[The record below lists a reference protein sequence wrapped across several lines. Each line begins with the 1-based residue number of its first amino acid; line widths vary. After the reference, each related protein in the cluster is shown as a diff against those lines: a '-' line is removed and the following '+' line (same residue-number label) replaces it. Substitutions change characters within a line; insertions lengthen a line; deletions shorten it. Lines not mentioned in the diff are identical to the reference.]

1 MKKFCFA
8 LLLLSLCSTS
18 FARNVSGSVVCGKEK
33 LAGVVVTDGKN
44 FTETD
49 KKGKFS
55 FEIED
60 DAAFVYIVTPSG
72 YTADWSAGVP
82 AFFQKADKDEF
93 TFELKKTKSQEVYNI
108 IAVGDPQP
116 RSDEHFEEFADIPLN
131 DLRDHATGLEGH
143 VVGVALGDVCY
154 DVLPLQIRWKEEIVR
169 TGFPFYPAV
178 GNHDHDQAYKTE
190 GEAISS
196 FRNNLCP
203 ENYAVFLGDDILMV
217 LDNIIYN
224 GRSNYKEGY
233 SEYVLDWVEGLMDY
247 VSDDA
252 EIYVAQ
258 HSPLNGRNYGKMTI
272 GHEEMLDLLKG
283 HKVSFIS
290 GHNHTQGNFEYAEGV
305 REHNVAAI
313 CGTWWDAY
321 HCADGSP
328 RGFKVFTM
336 KDDHLTWYYKAIGK
350 DRDFQFEIFPI
361 GTTRNNPESIVVNVW
376 DYDPC
381 WRVEWY
387 QDGEYIGLMTQV
399 KEYSPLHSAEIEA
412 KYQGRKISLHKRTRE
427 ADHYFAAKPS
437 EGASEV
443 EIKVTDRFGNVFRE
457 KVLIK

>member
-1 MKKFCFA
+1 MKKTFFI
-8 LLLLSLCSTS
+8 LLLLSICSIVS
-18 FARNVSGSVVCGKEK
+18 ARTVKGTVVCGKEK
-33 LAGVVVTDGKN
+33 LSGVVVTDGTN
-44 FTETD
+44 FTMTG
-49 KKGKFS
+49 KKGQFS

-60 DAAFVYIVTPSG
+60 DADFVYIVTPSG
-72 YTADWSAGVP
+72 YTADWSKGVP

-93 TFELKKTKSQEVYNI
+93 TFELMKTKSPEVYNI

-116 RSDEHFEEFADIPLN
+116 RSDAHFEEFADIPLN
-131 DLRDHATGLEGH
+131 DMAKHGAELEGV

-203 ENYAVFLGDDILMV
+203 ENYAVFLGDDVLMV

-233 SEYVLDWVEGLMDY
+233 TEYVLDWVKGLMNY
-247 VSDDA
+247 VSEDA

-272 GHEEMLDLLKG
+272 GHQEMLDILEG

-290 GHNHTQGNFEYAEGV
+290 GHNHTHGNFEYAEGV

-321 HCADGSP
+321 HCTDGSP

-350 DRDFQFEIFPI
+350 DRNFQFEIFPI
-361 GTTRNNPESIVVNVW
+361 GSGRINPESLVVNVW

-387 QDGEYIGLMTQV
+387 QDGTYMGIVKQV
-399 KEYSPLHSAEIEA
+399 KEYSPLHTAEMEER
-412 KYQGRKISLHKRTRE
+412 YQGRKISEYKRTRI
-427 ADHYFAAKPS
+427 ADHYFAVTPS
-437 EGASEV
+437 ADASEV

-457 KVLIK
+457 KVSLK